1 MGLLQT
7 LRQLK
12 KSDKEYR
19 ILMLGLDN
27 SGKTTALKFLAGEDV
42 STITPTQGFNIKS
55 VQTGGFKLNVWDIG
69 GQKHIRPYWKNYYA
83 NTDAIIYVVDS
94 SDRRRVDEAAE
105 ELTSLVEE
113 EDLEGVALLLLA
125 NKQDLLGVMSAADIM
140 EELDVS
146 TIKTR
151 WVHVQ
156 GCSAKTG
163 EGLEDGVLKLQKH
176 LDENKE

>member
-1 MGLLQT
+1 M
-7 LRQLK
+7 
-12 KSDKEYR
+12 
-19 ILMLGLDN
+19 
-27 SGKTTALKFLAGEDV
+27 
-42 STITPTQGFNIKS
+42 P
-55 VQTGGFKLNVWDIG
+55 
-69 GQKHIRPYWKNYYA
+69 
-83 NTDAIIYVVDS
+83 DAI
-94 SDRRRVDEAAE
+94 EAAE